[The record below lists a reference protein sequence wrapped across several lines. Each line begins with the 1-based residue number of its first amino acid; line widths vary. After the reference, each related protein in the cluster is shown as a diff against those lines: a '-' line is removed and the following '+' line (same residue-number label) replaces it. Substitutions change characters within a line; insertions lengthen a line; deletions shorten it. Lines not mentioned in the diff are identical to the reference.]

1 MAGKSS
7 PKRALRYAKPEDMPE
22 GMRRL
27 YHAGNTGAPTPA
39 GAAAPGYRPTP
50 SSPQSGA
57 TGSTPT
63 PARGRTRHVAGEMN
77 KTERAYADLLLGMRQ
92 RGEILWFGFECWT
105 FRLAKDT
112 RYTPDFVVQLANG
125 ELQLIEVKGRTKG
138 GRYFAEDD
146 AKVKVKVAAA
156 TFPMLQVKVVWPNG
170 SGGWDE
176 EVVGWTEGQG
186 DRQSTA
192 RKET

>member
-1 MAGKSS
+1 MVGKSS
-7 PKRALRYAKPEDMPE
+7 SKRALRYSKPEDMPE
-22 GMRRL
+22 GMRKL
-27 YHAGNTGAPTPA
+27 YHAGNTAARAAA
-39 GAAAPGYRPTP
+39 GAGGSAVRGYRPT
-50 SSPQSGA
+50 QSTSQPGPA
-57 TGSTPT
+57 GSTPT

-92 RGEILWFGFECWT
+92 RGQILWFGFECWT

-125 ELQLIEVKGRTKG
+125 ELQLIEVKGRTKN

-176 EVVGWTEGQG
+176 ENVGWR
-186 DRQSTA
+186 DASDDH
-192 RKET
+192 